1 LLTTLPA
8 GYGVNS
14 VWGVVANGEG
24 FYFFKSSSKEFM
36 RFVLDGGPWHV
47 VNKLLVLKK
56 WEPCMSLSQE
66 ELKKILVWM
75 KFYDNIPNEY
85 WHSLGCSYVANAIG
99 RPMYSD
105 VITSQ

>member
-1 LLTTLPA
+1 
-8 GYGVNS
+8 
-14 VWGVVANGEG
+14 
-24 FYFFKSSSKEFM
+24 
-36 RFVLDGGPWHV
+36 
-47 VNKLLVLKK
+47 
-56 WEPCMSLSQE
+56 MSLSQE

-105 VITSQ
+105 VITSQWSEICEEIETTEELPTEFDLQVRMEEWSVLLLNANGNQLYVLVARFLDMLLVNA